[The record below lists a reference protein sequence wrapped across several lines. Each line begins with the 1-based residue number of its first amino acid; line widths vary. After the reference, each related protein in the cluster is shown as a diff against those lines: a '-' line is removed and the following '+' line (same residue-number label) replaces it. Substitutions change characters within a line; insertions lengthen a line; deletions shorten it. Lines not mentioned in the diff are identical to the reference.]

1 VKIPSLGFLGGL
13 LMISGSAGPTPKA
26 TAGKASVAKLMYG
39 ICAGSRGIGKPNKT
53 PVPSTISSTR
63 LHCSRN
69 IRCFFMLSYYFLY
82 AFIGT
87 APIIDAFVT
96 YLNFYVPGLGVGQT
110 LTPLGISTAAIVLW
124 MFTAINVVGVKWGGL
139 YSVITTVG
147 KIIPLLVLAAVGLAF
162 MNFGNFSP
170 FMAYGWTGVTLAMA
184 FEFWASTG
192 FESVRL
198 RKGRVQIMSRLMSKG
213 HANDK

>member
-1 VKIPSLGFLGGL
+1 MRL
-13 LMISGSAGPTPKA
+13 
-26 TAGKASVAKLMYG
+26 SVM
-39 ICAGSRGIGKPNKT
+39 
-53 PVPSTISSTR
+53 
-63 LHCSRN
+63 
-69 IRCFFMLSYYFLY
+69 
-82 AFIGT
+82 
-87 APIIDAFVT
+87 
-96 YLNFYVPGLGVGQT
+96 
-110 LTPLGISTAAIVLW
+110 W

-147 KIIPLLVLAAVGLAF
+147 KISPLLVFAAVGLAF

-170 FMAYGWTGVTLAMA
+170 FMAYGWTGVTLAIA